1 MRILTAEEAEKIA
14 LAKRG
19 RTSKIGAMAFQL
31 NVGEMLEILKTDW
44 RGKNPPY
51 DIINR
56 LAKKTGRKFIKGRLP
71 DGSGWGVKRVA

>member
-1 MRILTAEEAEKIA
+1 MRILPAAEAAKIA

-31 NVGEMLEILKTDW
+31 GIGEMLEILKTDW
-44 RGKNPPY
+44 RGKNPTY

-56 LAKKTGRKFIKGRLP
+56 LAKKP
-71 DGSGWGVKRVA
+71 DANLSKVACEMAADGA